1 MKIPYLKKK
10 PELKS
15 YHNVTWEDNYSW
27 IHQKNILEVLRDK
40 TKLDPEVKNY
50 LDEENSYANYHL
62 KDTENL
68 QKKLFDEIKGRIKLD
83 DESLPY
89 KDHTYEYWSKTTAVG
104 NYSIKLR
111 KKIDTDLVEEIWNG
125 DEEKKKLETEYFG
138 VGDLEVSNNDKY
150 LGYSLDIKG
159 SEYYTIFIRDIK
171 TNEIITKEISETSGG
186 ITFSLDDKYVFY
198 SKLDQNHRA
207 RKIYRHE
214 IGNFNG
220 QDELIFEEKS
230 EAFTVSIGLSSDEK
244 YYFINTSDHN
254 TSEQYYFGVDEINI
268 KPKLIIKR
276 EKGIIYSVSSWDSK
290 FFNHTNKDAED
301 FKIDVSDSLEKQNW
315 KTFIPPRDE
324 VLIGGCTFLKN
335 WIIRSETSNA
345 LDKLFVKNIS
355 SGVEEELIFSNET
368 VYVPGISLIQKDRDT
383 DNVYLGYSSP
393 KTPSRVYSYNLSTKT
408 KKLVKEQE
416 IPSGHN
422 PEDYIVER
430 VDYKSHDGRLV
441 PLTITRHKKTKIDGS
456 ANLLLYGYGSY
467 GSSMSPNFSSTR
479 LSLINRD
486 IIWATAHIRGG
497 MEKGMKW
504 WKEGKLINKK
514 NTFEDYIH
522 AAKYLIDNNYSS
534 KGKIIGMGGSA
545 GGLLMGAVVNQAP
558 ELFLGIIMAVPFVD
572 SLTTNLDHSLPLTVG
587 EFDEFGNAKDI
598 KEHFDYIFSYAP
610 YNNIKKMD
618 YPHILITTSLS
629 ANTLAVTPEPHEN
642 TIFLLWSKLNGLNFS
657 TILSLAINV
666 RSSVFI
672 NSEKGKQNEFLID
685 PLLKPFLGSAT
696 FPSNLSILLA
706 SITLN
711 SFSEIFLSISC
722 LSFTS
727 FLFSL
732 AL

>member
-50 LDEENSYANYHL
+50 LDKENSYADYHL

-68 QKKLFDEIKGRIKLD
+68 QKKLFDEIKARIKLD

-89 KDHTYEYWSKTTAVG
+89 KDHTYEYWSKTTAIG

-150 LGYSLDIKG
+150 LGYSLDTKG

-171 TNEIITKEISETSGG
+171 TNEIITKEITETSGG
-186 ITFSLDDKYVFY
+186 ITFSLDDRYVFY

-214 IGNFNG
+214 IGNFNS

-254 TSEQYYFGVDEINI
+254 TSEQYYFGVDEINT
-268 KPKLIIKR
+268 KPKLIMKR
-276 EKGIIYSVSSWDSK
+276 EKGIIYSVSSWDNK
-290 FFNHTNKDAED
+290 FYNHTNKDAED

-315 KTFIPPRDE
+315 ETFIPPRDE

-355 SGVEEELIFSNET
+355 SGVEEELIFSNEN
-368 VYVPGISLIQKDRDT
+368 VYVPGISLTQRDRDT

-504 WKEGKLINKK
+504 WKEGKLTNKK

-545 GGLLMGAVVNQAP
+545 GGLLMGAAVNQAP

-629 ANTLAVTPEPHEN
+629 DNRVLFDEPAKFTAKLRDYKTDN
-642 TIFLLWSKLNGLNFS
+642 NLL
-657 TILSLAINV
+657 
-666 RSSVFI
+666 
-672 NSEKGKQNEFLID
+672 
-685 PLLKPFLGSAT
+685 LLKTEMNAGHGGKSGRDGA
-696 FPSNLSILLA
+696 IE
-706 SITLN
+706 
-711 SFSEIFLSISC
+711 EIAIDYAF
-722 LSFTS
+722 
-727 FLFSL
+727 
-732 AL
+732 ALKIAEKI